1 LTRVA
6 AGHTEELAELHVH
19 LEGTVSART
28 AAELAA
34 RHHIAAPPPYRY
46 SNLTRFLAIYA
57 DVCATMR
64 TAEDFERVILEH
76 AASMAEQNIAYAEVS
91 INPSMHAG
99 EEWLPGVDSGRHA
112 ARQRYGVDVAWLVEL
127 VRGAPL
133 DMNERALAIA
143 VRLDGC
149 VGLGL
154 VGDESLDSAALVP
167 LLERARKAGLR
178 FMPHAGQ
185 SGRAGPVREALDVL
199 RADRIA
205 HGVGALEDAALLTE
219 LRTHGVCLCVCPSSN
234 RAIGLRPDFRAL
246 AAAGIALSVNSD
258 DPAMVRTTLRR
269 ELDIAETRLGLD
281 RPALV
286 AAAWRHRFRR
296 STTAATQPHA

>member
-199 RADRIA
+199 RAVA
-205 HGVGALEDAALLTE
+205 
-219 LRTHGVCLCVCPSSN
+219 PSTK
-234 RAIGLRPDFRAL
+234 RAIGLPPDFRAL
-246 AAAGIALSVNSD
+246 AAAGIALTVNSD

-296 STTAATQPHA
+296 SPTAATQPDA